1 MAGTDGTTVGTGVS
15 GSVLVGTGV
24 RGTGV
29 GTVGAS
35 VGVGAAV
42 RGTVVIEGDALAD
55 ADGETAG
62 LADGAATCWDEITA
76 AARRSSATS
85 ATAAKTVNTVDQRST
100 GRRKAAGRE
109 ASSATFVS
117 AFGRS
122 SSAVASGSARVG
134 FSGTCD
140 ATARAVP
147 NGRTLDRSA
156 AKRDAGRWRP
166 DFRSRPD

>member
-24 RGTGV
+24 R
-29 GTVGAS
+29 TVGAS

-55 ADGETAG
+55 ADGETDG
-62 LADGAATCWDEITA
+62 LPDGAAICCDEITA

-100 GRRKAAGRE
+100 GRRAMTGRAG
-109 ASSATFVS
+109 ATFV
-117 AFGRS
+117 AAGGRS
-122 SSAVASGSARVG
+122 S
-134 FSGTCD
+134 
-140 ATARAVP
+140 
-147 NGRTLDRSA
+147 
-156 AKRDAGRWRP
+156 
-166 DFRSRPD
+166 